1 MVCGAPRARRNGA
14 RIKRKENK
22 MELTFAL
29 RGNILYTP
37 ACGRLE
43 LRPQQYLVCEKGLVA
58 GIFTELPERFRGIPL
73 HDHGDRLI
81 LPGLVDLHVHASQYA
96 YRGLGMDMELLGWLE
111 QNAFPEEARF
121 AGMDYADAAYRVFA
135 EELTRSATTRAC
147 VFATVHRP
155 ATLRLMELLEKAG
168 LRGFVGKLNMDSN
181 CPDYLRE
188 TTEGSLA
195 ETRRWLEESAG
206 FSGVRPAI
214 TPRFIPS
221 CSQRLMDG
229 LGQLRREYGAAMQ
242 SHLSE
247 NLSEIAWVRQLRPA
261 APFYGAAYA
270 QPGLFGG
277 ECPTVM
283 AHCIWSGE
291 EERALMKERGVFL
304 AHCPQSNMNVSSGI
318 APVRAWLREGQKAG
332 LGSDVAGGAHL
343 SIFRAMTDAIQCS
356 KLRWRLVDDSL
367 PALTLTEALY
377 LATKG
382 GGAFFGKVGSF
393 EPGYEFDA
401 IVMDD
406 AGLPTTR
413 QCTLAER
420 LERVVWLSDGLPL
433 AKYVAGR
440 RLF

>member
-1 MVCGAPRARRNGA
+1 
-14 RIKRKENK
+14 
-22 MELTFAL
+22 MERTFAL
-29 RGNILYTP
+29 KGNLIFTP

-43 LRPQQYLVCEKGLVA
+43 VRPGQYLVCEDGLVA
-58 GIFTELPERFRGIPL
+58 GIFETLPERFGGIPV

-96 YRGLGMDMELLGWLE
+96 YQGLGMDMELLDWLE
-111 QNAFPEEARF
+111 ENAFPEEARF
-121 AGMDYADAAYRVFA
+121 AEQEYAAAAYRVFTD
-135 EELTRSATTRAC
+135 ELTRSATTRAC

-155 ATLRLMELLEKAG
+155 ATLLLMELMEKAG

-188 TTEGSLA
+188 TTDGSLA

-206 FSGVRPAI
+206 FSAVRPVI

-221 CSQRLMDG
+221 CSEELMNG
-229 LGQLRREYGAAMQ
+229 LGELQRQFGAAMQ

-247 NLSEIAWVRQLRPA
+247 NLSEIEWVKQLRPWSR
-261 APFYGAAYA
+261 FYGEAYSR
-270 QPGLFGG
+270 PGLFGG

-291 EERALMKERGVFL
+291 EERALMKEQGVFL

-318 APVRAWLREGQKAG
+318 APVRTWLNEGQKAG

-367 PALTLTEALY
+367 AALTLPEALY

-382 GGAFFGKVGSF
+382 GGEFFGKVGSF

-406 AGLPTTR
+406 SALPTTR
-413 QCTLAER
+413 KCTLTER

>member
-1 MVCGAPRARRNGA
+1 
-14 RIKRKENK
+14 
-22 MELTFAL
+22 MERTFAL
-29 RGNILYTP
+29 KGNIIFTP

-43 LRPQQYLVCEKGLVA
+43 VRPGQYLVCEDGLVA
-58 GIFTELPERFRGIPL
+58 GIFATLPERFGGIPV

-96 YRGLGMDMELLGWLE
+96 YRGLGMDMELLDWLE
-111 QNAFPEEARF
+111 ENAFQEEARF
-121 AGMDYADAAYRVFA
+121 AEQEYAAAAYRVFTD
-135 EELTRSATTRAC
+135 ELTRSATTRAC

-155 ATLRLMELLEKAG
+155 ATLLLMELMEKAG

-188 TTEGSLA
+188 TTDGSLA

-206 FSGVRPAI
+206 FSAVRPVI

-221 CSQRLMDG
+221 CSEELMNG
-229 LGQLRREYGAAMQ
+229 LGELQRQFGAAMQ

-247 NLSEIAWVRQLRPA
+247 NLSEIEWVKQLRPWA
-261 APFYGAAYA
+261 RFYGEAYSR
-270 QPGLFGG
+270 PGLFGD

-291 EERALMKERGVFL
+291 EERALMKEQGVFL

-318 APVRAWLREGQKAG
+318 APVRTWLNEGQKAG

-367 PALTLTEALY
+367 AALTLPEALY

-382 GGAFFGKVGSF
+382 GGEFFGKVGSF

-406 AGLPTTR
+406 STLPTTR
-413 QCTLAER
+413 KCTLTER

>member
-1 MVCGAPRARRNGA
+1 
-14 RIKRKENK
+14 
-22 MELTFAL
+22 MERTFAL
-29 RGNILYTP
+29 KGNLIFTP

-43 LRPQQYLVCEKGLVA
+43 VRPGQYLVCEDGLVA
-58 GIFTELPERFRGIPL
+58 GVFETLPERFGGIPV

-96 YRGLGMDMELLGWLE
+96 YRGLGMDMELLDWLE
-111 QNAFPEEARF
+111 ENAFPEEARF
-121 AGMDYADAAYRVFA
+121 AEQEYAAAAYRVFTD
-135 EELTRSATTRAC
+135 ELTRSATTRAC

-155 ATLRLMELLEKAG
+155 ATLLLMELMEKAG

-188 TTEGSLA
+188 TTDGSLA

-206 FSGVRPAI
+206 FSAVRPVI

-221 CSQRLMDG
+221 CSEELMNG
-229 LGQLRREYGAAMQ
+229 LGELQREFGAAMQ

-247 NLSEIAWVRQLRPA
+247 NLSEIEWVKQLRPWSR
-261 APFYGAAYA
+261 FYGEAYSR
-270 QPGLFGG
+270 PGLFGG

-291 EERALMKERGVFL
+291 EERALMKEQGVFL

-318 APVRAWLREGQKAG
+318 APVRTWLNEGQKAG

-367 PALTLTEALY
+367 AALTLPEALY

-382 GGAFFGKVGSF
+382 GGEFFGKVGSF

-406 AGLPTTR
+406 SALPTTR
-413 QCTLAER
+413 KCTLTER

>member
-1 MVCGAPRARRNGA
+1 
-14 RIKRKENK
+14 
-22 MELTFAL
+22 MERTFAL
-29 RGNILYTP
+29 KGNLIFTP

-43 LRPQQYLVCEKGLVA
+43 VRPGQYLVCEDGLVA
-58 GIFTELPERFRGIPL
+58 GIFETLPERFGDIPV

-96 YRGLGMDMELLGWLE
+96 YRGLGMDMELLDWLE
-111 QNAFPEEARF
+111 ENAFPEEARF
-121 AGMDYADAAYRVFA
+121 AEQEYAAAAYRVFTD
-135 EELTRSATTRAC
+135 ELTRSATTRAC

-155 ATLRLMELLEKAG
+155 ATLLLMELMEKAG

-188 TTEGSLA
+188 TTDGSLA

-206 FSGVRPAI
+206 FSAVRPVI

-221 CSQRLMDG
+221 CSEKLMTG
-229 LGQLRREYGAAMQ
+229 LGELQRQFGAAMQ

-247 NLSEIAWVRQLRPA
+247 NLSEIEWVKQLRPWSR
-261 APFYGAAYA
+261 FYGEAYSR
-270 QPGLFGG
+270 PGLFGG

-291 EERALMKERGVFL
+291 EERALMKEQGVFL

-318 APVRAWLREGQKAG
+318 APVRTWLNEGQKAG

-367 PALTLTEALY
+367 AALTLPETLY

-382 GGAFFGKVGSF
+382 GGEFFGKVGSF

-406 AGLPTTR
+406 SALPTTR
-413 QCTLAER
+413 KCTLAER
-420 LERVVWLSDGLPL
+420 LERVIWLSDGLPS

>member
-1 MVCGAPRARRNGA
+1 
-14 RIKRKENK
+14 
-22 MELTFAL
+22 MERTFAL
-29 RGNILYTP
+29 KGNIIFTP

-43 LRPQQYLVCEKGLVA
+43 VRPGQYLVCEDGLVA
-58 GIFTELPERFRGIPL
+58 GIFETLPERFGGIPV

-96 YRGLGMDMELLGWLE
+96 YRGLGMDMELLDWLE
-111 QNAFPEEARF
+111 ENAFPEEARF
-121 AGMDYADAAYRVFA
+121 AEQEYAAAAYRVFTD
-135 EELTRSATTRAC
+135 ELTRSATTRAC

-155 ATLRLMELLEKAG
+155 ATLLLMELMEKAG

-188 TTEGSLA
+188 TTDGSLA

-206 FSGVRPAI
+206 FSSVRPVI

-221 CSQRLMDG
+221 CSEKLMNG
-229 LGQLRREYGAAMQ
+229 LGELQRQFGAAMQ

-247 NLSEIAWVRQLRPA
+247 NLSEIEWVKQLRPWSR
-261 APFYGAAYA
+261 FYGEAYSR
-270 QPGLFGG
+270 PGLFGG

-291 EERALMKERGVFL
+291 EERALMKEQGVFL

-318 APVRAWLREGQKAG
+318 APVRTWLNEGQKAG

-367 PALTLTEALY
+367 AALTLPEALY

-382 GGAFFGKVGSF
+382 GGEFFGKVGSF

-406 AGLPTTR
+406 SALPTTR
-413 QCTLAER
+413 KCTLTER

>member
-1 MVCGAPRARRNGA
+1 
-14 RIKRKENK
+14 
-22 MELTFAL
+22 MEQTFAL
-29 RGNILYTP
+29 KGNIIFTP
-37 ACGRLE
+37 VCGKLE
-43 LRPQQYLVCEKGLVA
+43 VRPRQYLVCENGLVA
-58 GIFTELPERFRGIPL
+58 GIFETLPERFANIPV

-96 YRGLGMDMELLGWLE
+96 YRGLGMDMELLDWLE
-111 QNAFPEEARF
+111 ENAFPEEARF
-121 AGMDYADAAYRVFA
+121 ADPAYAAAAYRVFA
-135 EELTRSATTRAC
+135 DELTRSATTRASI
-147 VFATVHRP
+147 FATVHRP
-155 ATLRLMELLEKAG
+155 ATLLLMDLLEKAG

-206 FSGVRPAI
+206 FSGVRPVI

-221 CSQRLMDG
+221 CSEELMNG
-229 LGQLRREYGAAMQ
+229 LGGLQRQFGAAMQ

-247 NLSEIAWVRQLRPA
+247 NLSEIEWVKQLRPSTR
-261 APFYGAAYA
+261 FYGEAYN

-318 APVRAWLREGQKAG
+318 APVRTWLREGQKAG

-367 PALTLTEALY
+367 PALTLPEALY

-382 GGAFFGKVGSF
+382 GGGFFGKVGSF

-406 AGLPTTR
+406 STLPTTR
-413 QCTLAER
+413 RCTLTER

-440 RLF
+440 QLF

>member
-1 MVCGAPRARRNGA
+1 
-14 RIKRKENK
+14 
-22 MELTFAL
+22 MERTFAL
-29 RGNILYTP
+29 KGDIIFTP

-43 LRPQQYLVCEKGLVA
+43 VRPGQYLVCEDGLVA
-58 GIFTELPERFRGIPL
+58 GVFETLPERFGGIPV
-73 HDHGDRLI
+73 HDHGGRLI

-96 YRGLGMDMELLGWLE
+96 YRGLGMDMELLDWLGK
-111 QNAFPEEARF
+111 NAFPEEARF
-121 AGMDYADAAYRVFA
+121 ADPEYAAAAYGVFA
-135 EELTRSATTRAC
+135 DELARSATTRAC
-147 VFATVHRP
+147 IFATVHRP
-155 ATLRLMELLEKAG
+155 ATLLLMERLEKAG

-181 CPDYLRE
+181 CPDDLRE
-188 TTEGSLA
+188 TTEESLA

-206 FSGVRPAI
+206 FSAVRPAI

-221 CSQRLMDG
+221 CSEKLMNG
-229 LGQLRREYGAAMQ
+229 LGELQRQFGAAMQ

-247 NLSEIAWVRQLRPA
+247 NLSEIEWVKQLRPKA
-261 APFYGAAYA
+261 RFYGEAYSR
-270 QPGLFGG
+270 PGLFGG

-291 EERALMKERGVFL
+291 EERALMRERGVFL

-318 APVRAWLREGQKAG
+318 TPVRTWLNEGQKAG

-356 KLRWRLVDDSL
+356 KLRWRLVDGSL
-367 PALTLTEALY
+367 AALTLPEALY

-382 GGAFFGKVGSF
+382 GGEFFGKVGSF

-406 AGLPTTR
+406 SALPTTR
-413 QCTLAER
+413 RCTLAER

>member
-1 MVCGAPRARRNGA
+1 
-14 RIKRKENK
+14 
-22 MELTFAL
+22 MEQTFAL
-29 RGNILYTP
+29 KGNIIFTP
-37 ACGRLE
+37 VCGKLE
-43 LRPQQYLVCEKGLVA
+43 VRPRQYLVCENGLVA
-58 GIFTELPERFRGIPL
+58 GIFETLPERFANIPV
-73 HDHGDRLI
+73 HEHGDRLI

-96 YRGLGMDMELLGWLE
+96 YRGLGMDMELLDWLE
-111 QNAFPEEARF
+111 ENAFPEEARF
-121 AGMDYADAAYRVFA
+121 ADPAYAAAAYRVFA
-135 EELTRSATTRAC
+135 DELTRSATTRASI
-147 VFATVHRP
+147 FATVHRP

-206 FSGVRPAI
+206 FSGVRPVI

-221 CSQRLMDG
+221 CSEALMNG
-229 LGQLRREYGAAMQ
+229 LGGLQRQFGAAMQ

-247 NLSEIAWVRQLRPA
+247 NLSEIEWVKQLRPSTR
-261 APFYGAAYA
+261 FYGEAYS

-318 APVRAWLREGQKAG
+318 APVRTWLREGQKAG

-367 PALTLTEALY
+367 PALTLPEALY

-382 GGAFFGKVGSF
+382 GGEFFGKVGSF

-406 AGLPTTR
+406 SALPTTR
-413 QCTLAER
+413 QCTPTER

-440 RLF
+440 QLF

>member
-1 MVCGAPRARRNGA
+1 
-14 RIKRKENK
+14 
-22 MELTFAL
+22 MERTFAL
-29 RGNILYTP
+29 KGNIIFTP

-43 LRPQQYLVCEKGLVA
+43 VRPGQYLVCEDGLVA
-58 GIFTELPERFRGIPL
+58 GIFETLPERFGDIPV

-96 YRGLGMDMELLGWLE
+96 YRGLGMDMELLDWLE
-111 QNAFPEEARF
+111 ENAFPEEARF
-121 AGMDYADAAYRVFA
+121 AEQEYAAAAYRVFTD
-135 EELTRSATTRAC
+135 ELTRSATTRAC

-155 ATLRLMELLEKAG
+155 ATLLLMEQMEKAG

-188 TTEGSLA
+188 TTDGSLA

-206 FSGVRPAI
+206 FSAVRPVI

-221 CSQRLMDG
+221 CSEKLMNG
-229 LGQLRREYGAAMQ
+229 LGELQREFGAAMQ

-247 NLSEIAWVRQLRPA
+247 NLSEIEWVKQLRPWSR
-261 APFYGAAYA
+261 FYGEAYSR
-270 QPGLFGG
+270 PGLFGG

-291 EERALMKERGVFL
+291 EERALMKEQGVFL

-318 APVRAWLREGQKAG
+318 APVRTWLNEGQKAG

-367 PALTLTEALY
+367 SALTLPETLY

-382 GGAFFGKVGSF
+382 GGEFFGKVGSF

-406 AGLPTTR
+406 AALPTTR
-413 QCTLAER
+413 RCALAER

>member
-1 MVCGAPRARRNGA
+1 
-14 RIKRKENK
+14 
-22 MELTFAL
+22 MERTFAL
-29 RGNILYTP
+29 KGNIIFTP

-43 LRPQQYLVCEKGLVA
+43 VRPGQYLVCEDGLVA
-58 GIFTELPERFRGIPL
+58 GIFETLPERFGDIPV

-96 YRGLGMDMELLGWLE
+96 YRGLGMDMELLDWLE
-111 QNAFPEEARF
+111 ENAFPEEARF
-121 AGMDYADAAYRVFA
+121 AEQEYAAAAYRVFTD
-135 EELTRSATTRAC
+135 ELTRSATTRAC

-155 ATLRLMELLEKAG
+155 ATLLLMELMEKAG

-188 TTEGSLA
+188 TTDGSLA

-206 FSGVRPAI
+206 FSAVRPVI

-221 CSQRLMDG
+221 CSEELMNG
-229 LGQLRREYGAAMQ
+229 LGELQRQFGAAMQ

-247 NLSEIAWVRQLRPA
+247 NLSEIEWVKQLRPWSR
-261 APFYGAAYA
+261 FYGEAYSR
-270 QPGLFGG
+270 PGLFGG

-291 EERALMKERGVFL
+291 EERALMKEQGVFL

-318 APVRAWLREGQKAG
+318 APVRTWLNEGQKAG

-367 PALTLTEALY
+367 AALTLPEALY

-382 GGAFFGKVGSF
+382 GGEFFGKVGSF

-406 AGLPTTR
+406 SALPTTR
-413 QCTLAER
+413 KCSLTER
-420 LERVVWLSDGLPL
+420 LERVGWLSDGLPS

-440 RLF
+440 RRF

>member
-1 MVCGAPRARRNGA
+1 
-14 RIKRKENK
+14 
-22 MELTFAL
+22 MERTFAL
-29 RGNILYTP
+29 KGNIIFTP

-43 LRPQQYLVCEKGLVA
+43 VRPGQYLVCEDGLVA
-58 GIFTELPERFRGIPL
+58 GIFETLPERFGGIPV

-96 YRGLGMDMELLGWLE
+96 YRGLGMDMELLDWLE
-111 QNAFPEEARF
+111 ENAFPEEARF
-121 AGMDYADAAYRVFA
+121 AEQEYAAAAYRVFTD
-135 EELTRSATTRAC
+135 ELTRSATTRAC

-155 ATLRLMELLEKAG
+155 ATLLLMELMEKAG

-188 TTEGSLA
+188 TTDGSLA

-206 FSGVRPAI
+206 FSAVRPVI

-221 CSQRLMDG
+221 CSEKLMNG
-229 LGQLRREYGAAMQ
+229 LGELQRQFGAAMQ

-247 NLSEIAWVRQLRPA
+247 NLSEIEWVKQLRPWVR
-261 APFYGAAYA
+261 FYGEAYSR
-270 QPGLFGG
+270 PGLFGG

-291 EERALMKERGVFL
+291 EERALMKEQGVFL

-318 APVRAWLREGQKAG
+318 APVRTWLNEGQKAG

-367 PALTLTEALY
+367 AALTLPEALY

-382 GGAFFGKVGSF
+382 GGEFFGKVGSF

-406 AGLPTTR
+406 SALPTTR
-413 QCTLAER
+413 KCTLAER
-420 LERVVWLSDGLPL
+420 LERVIWLSDGLPS

>member
-1 MVCGAPRARRNGA
+1 
-14 RIKRKENK
+14 
-22 MELTFAL
+22 MEQTFAL
-29 RGNILYTP
+29 KGNIVYTP
-37 ACGRLE
+37 ACGQLE
-43 LRPQQYLVCEKGLVA
+43 LRPQEYLVCQQGFVA
-58 GIFTELPERFRGIPL
+58 GVFKSLPERFQGVPV

-96 YRGLGMDMELLGWLE
+96 YRGLGMDMELLDWLDK
-111 QNAFPEEARF
+111 NAFPEEARF
-121 AGMDYADAAYRVFA
+121 ARPDYARGAYRIFVD
-135 EELTRSATTRAC
+135 ELTRSATTRAC

-155 ATLRLMELLEKAG
+155 ATLLLMKMMEKAG

-188 TTEGSLA
+188 TTEKSLT
-195 ETRRWLEESAG
+195 ETRRWLEESAA

-221 CSQRLMDG
+221 CSEELMNG
-229 LGQLRREYGAAMQ
+229 LGELQREYGAAAQ

-247 NLSEIAWVRQLRPA
+247 NLSEIEWVKQLRPA
-261 APFYGAAYA
+261 ARFYGEAYR

-283 AHCIWSGE
+283 AHCIWSCE
-291 EERALMKERGVFL
+291 EERAMMKEQGVFL

-318 APVRAWLREGQKAG
+318 APVRTWLREGQKAG

-367 PALTLTEALY
+367 PALTLPEALF

-401 IVMDD
+401 VVMDD
-406 AGLPTTR
+406 SALPTTR
-413 QCTLAER
+413 TCTLAER
-420 LERVVWLSDGLPL
+420 LERVVWLSDGLPC
-433 AKYVAGR
+433 AKYVAGQ

>member
-1 MVCGAPRARRNGA
+1 
-14 RIKRKENK
+14 
-22 MELTFAL
+22 MERTFAL
-29 RGNILYTP
+29 KGNIIFTP

-43 LRPQQYLVCEKGLVA
+43 VRPGQYLVCEDGLVA
-58 GIFTELPERFRGIPL
+58 GIFETLPGRFGDIPV

-96 YRGLGMDMELLGWLE
+96 YRGLGMDMELLDWLE
-111 QNAFPEEARF
+111 ENAFPEEARF
-121 AGMDYADAAYRVFA
+121 AEQEYAAAAYRVFTD
-135 EELTRSATTRAC
+135 ELTRSATTRAC

-155 ATLRLMELLEKAG
+155 ATLLLMELMEKAG

-188 TTEGSLA
+188 TTDGSLA

-206 FSGVRPAI
+206 FSAVRPVI

-221 CSQRLMDG
+221 CSEELMNG
-229 LGQLRREYGAAMQ
+229 LGELQREFGAAMQ

-247 NLSEIAWVRQLRPA
+247 NLSEIEWVKQLRPWSR
-261 APFYGAAYA
+261 FYGEAYSR
-270 QPGLFGG
+270 PGLFGG

-291 EERALMKERGVFL
+291 EERALMKEQGVFL

-318 APVRAWLREGQKAG
+318 APVRTWLNEGQKAG

-367 PALTLTEALY
+367 AALTLPETLY

-382 GGAFFGKVGSF
+382 GGEFFGKVGSF

-406 AGLPTTR
+406 SALPTTR
-413 QCTLAER
+413 KCTLAER
-420 LERVVWLSDGLPL
+420 LERVIWLSDGLPS